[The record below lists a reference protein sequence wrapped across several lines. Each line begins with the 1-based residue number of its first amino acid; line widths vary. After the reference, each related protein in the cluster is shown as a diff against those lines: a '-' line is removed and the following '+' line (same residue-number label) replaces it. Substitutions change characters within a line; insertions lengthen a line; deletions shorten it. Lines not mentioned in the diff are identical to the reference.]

1 MFLIGK
7 ALYLHYFL
15 YELDV
20 SSSVGKT
27 LGGLLVLELAAFQ
40 VCSLKQDFFYIGW
53 DLASKRLEQSFGRIR
68 VIDHLGNI
76 LVQYWPASLPTWLLF
91 LPMRS
96 LLLGRSLLLH
106 PRHQR
111 CR

>member
-27 LGGLLVLELAAFQ
+27 LGSLLVLELAAFQ
-40 VCSLKQDFFYIGW
+40 VCNLKQDFFYIGL
-53 DLASKRLEQSFGRIR
+53 DLASKGLEQSFGWIR
-68 VIDHLGNI
+68 FIDQLGSI
-76 LVQYWPASLPTWLLF
+76 LVQ
-91 LPMRS
+91 
-96 LLLGRSLLLH
+96 
-106 PRHQR
+106 
-111 CR
+111 